1 LEAEN
6 IMTTVSQ
13 VIDQYLEAKKA
24 QRISVNTLKDY
35 GNAFRKLK
43 GAIGEDAAFEKVTSR
58 QIAHFL
64 GQYPDLSKKTVLNHH
79 TALSSLWHWA
89 VTQELIR
96 SNVVRQVAP
105 PRPDRKE
112 IVPLSRLEVEAL
124 FKATSRTE
132 CSLRDRAILLIFLD
146 TGLRLSELANIKL
159 KDFNWIDSP
168 SLVVMGKGG
177 KERRLPLSKNTIQG
191 ILDYLGTRKIFLP
204 IHKHTGHL
212 FLNHKGQTFTTHGIR
227 KLLYR
232 LSEDAQIRRVNPHR
246 LRHTFAIWY
255 LRFGGNI
262 YVLQKIL
269 GHSTLDMVK
278 RYLAIVQSDIDQ
290 DHEKSSPMAH

>member
-1 LEAEN
+1 
-6 IMTTVSQ
+6 MTTISQ
-13 VIDQYLEAKKA
+13 VIDQYIEAKKA

-35 GNAFRKLK
+35 NNAFRKLK
-43 GAIGEDAAFEKVTSR
+43 GTIGEDTAFENVTSR
-58 QIAHFL
+58 QITHFL
-64 GQYPDLSKKTVLNHH
+64 GQYTDLSKKTVLNHH

-89 VTQELIR
+89 VTQELIG

-112 IVPLSRLEVEAL
+112 IVPLSQLEVQAL
-124 FKATSRTE
+124 FKAANRTE
-132 CSLRDRAILLIFLD
+132 CTLRNRAILLLLLD
-146 TGLRLSELANIKL
+146 TGLRLSELANIQL
-159 KDFNWIDSP
+159 KDINWIDSP

-177 KERRLPLSKNTIQG
+177 KERRLHLSINTVQG
-191 ILDYLGTRKIFLP
+191 LLDYLGTRNIFLP

-212 FLNHKGQTFTTHGIR
+212 FLNTNGRTFTTHGIR

-232 LSEDAQIRRVNPHR
+232 LSEGAQIRRVNPHR
-246 LRHTFAIWY
+246 LRHTFSIWY
-255 LRFGGNI
+255 LRLGGNV

-278 RYLAIVQSDIDQ
+278 RYLAIVQSDIDR
-290 DHEKSSPMAH
+290 DHEKASPVAQWDLP